1 MSSSFLLYFECTHR
15 RRAASF
21 FVGKK
26 FSKMYFK
33 VDRSVKTTP
42 SVTRVVI
49 LQACVDHNYLLYRS
63 VDYGKHAWRLFGT
76 IFKQIR
82 AQRRAAPG
90 SFGFT
95 GAKGCCGGSSH
106 GFWEKFN
113 SAVVRDSETQ
123 TERKER
129 WIVVAS
135 PLRSINNDQVE
146 ARREAGISE
155 IALPLPRNHEVM
167 RTIIYLKKNR
177 KLSSSC
183 SLSWKIALIKEN
195 PARVLLTCLL
205 QGEQTL
211 LDWSSVC
218 KTVKLRSL
226 KPSANFRFVTPW
238 QTWLSKKKSRWSVSF
253 YTSNLY
259 LPFHWSNLIGTANPE
274 VIMIRRWD
282 RGGT

>member
-113 SAVVRDSETQ
+113 LAVVRDSETQ
-123 TERKER
+123 TKRKER

-167 RTIIYLKKNR
+167 RTIIYLKKKTESYHR
-177 KLSSSC
+177 R
-183 SLSWKIALIKEN
+183 
-195 PARVLLTCLL
+195 ARFL
-205 QGEQTL
+205 E
-211 LDWSSVC
+211 
-218 KTVKLRSL
+218 R
-226 KPSANFRFVTPW
+226 
-238 QTWLSKKKSRWSVSF
+238 
-253 YTSNLY
+253 
-259 LPFHWSNLIGTANPE
+259 
-274 VIMIRRWD
+274 
-282 RGGT
+282 